1 MFRRRNIAEF
11 ESVFEEINGELLMKR
26 ALLSIGAALA
36 LAVAVPSLANAQKG
50 GGGRGG
56 GGGGAAHAGG
66 GGGAIGGGGG
76 GAAIGGG
83 GGGFARSGGG
93 GFARSGGGA
102 AISGGRGFVRSAPS
116 GAFAAAP
123 SGGPRVVQGGRTFG
137 GQRFVQGS
145 VQGRGDFRGRRHFFR
160 GGPGFAFF
168 GAAPYYDYDD
178 YDYATPYAYDD
189 SSCYQLRLY
198 RGEYR
203 RVWVCD

>member
-1 MFRRRNIAEF
+1 
-11 ESVFEEINGELLMKR
+11 MKR

-50 GGGRGG
+50 AAGGGV
-56 GGGGAAHAGG
+56 GGGGAAHAAG
-66 GGGAIGGGGG
+66 GGGAIGGGGR

-93 GFARSGGGA
+93 A
-102 AISGGRGFVRSAPS
+102 AISSGRGLVRSAPS

-123 SGGPRVVQGGRTFG
+123 SGGSRVVQGGSTFG
-137 GQRFVQGS
+137 GQRFVRGN
-145 VQGRGDFRGRRHFFR
+145 VQGRGDFRGRRRFFR

-168 GAAPYYDYDD
+168 GGAPYYDYD
-178 YDYATPYAYDD
+178 YDYATPYAYYDD
-189 SSCYQLRLY
+189 SSCWRVRLY

-203 RVWVCD
+203 RVWVCE